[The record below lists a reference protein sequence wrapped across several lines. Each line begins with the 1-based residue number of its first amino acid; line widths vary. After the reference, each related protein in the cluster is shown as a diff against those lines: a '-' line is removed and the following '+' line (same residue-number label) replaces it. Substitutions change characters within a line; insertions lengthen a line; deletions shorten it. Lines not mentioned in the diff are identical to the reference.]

1 MSKYDTRDRLEKAWT
16 WDEKCGLK
24 EEEDPTQNSVEI
36 VHGNFYQPANDPNAD
51 WDAEVS
57 PARYADYMEFG
68 IAQNRRFYSRMKA
81 FLKRDWS

>member
-1 MSKYDTRDRLEKAWT
+1 MVT
-16 WDEKCGLK
+16 
-24 EEEDPTQNSVEI
+24 
-36 VHGNFYQPANDPNAD
+36 YQPANDPNAD

-81 FLKRDWS
+81 FLKGIGVKVADSSQ